1 MWHFSWTLGA
11 GLACA
16 FILTLLSAMQQGPC
30 REHRPVL
37 TRRRR

>member
-16 FILTLLSAMQQGPC
+16 FVLLSVLRQGLG
-30 REHRPVL
+30 RECWPVL
-37 TRRRR
+37 ARSRR

>member
-16 FILTLLSAMQQGPC
+16 FTLLSAMRQGPC
-30 REHRPVL
+30 RERRLVL
-37 TRRRR
+37 ARSRW